1 MPRQGQS
8 VESCIIGMWHKKKGD
23 RVSIGDILF
32 TYETD
37 KSTFEEEAKAEG
49 VLLEIFYGEGDEVLC
64 LETVC
69 LIGEEGESV
78 EGFARP
84 PVSPPP
90 TSEKE
95 ACAPHPAL
103 ISPFASQTS
112 DRAASEKCAPQPVF
126 ISPRAR
132 ALAEKSGAD
141 ISRAQ
146 PTGAGGRIIERD
158 IIKVISEGY
167 LVTQAARE
175 GLSGAAQDN
184 SGYTETRASQERPGV
199 ELRGEQSPGGTGI
212 GGRVTTYDLTAD
224 RVLPPAA
231 EAGDRKAGDH
241 QAYGSG
247 PAVPDFE
254 ETKLTTVRKAI
265 AKAMHSSLSDGAQL
279 TLQSSFDATDIFSFR
294 KNLKALEGFEELAKI
309 TVTDIITFA
318 VSRMLPKHR
327 SINAHILGDSMRLY
341 NNAHIGVAVDTHRG
355 LLVPTVFNANSL
367 SLSELSARAK
377 ALFEKC
383 RQGSIEP
390 DALKGGTFTISNL
403 GGLGIEMFTPVLNP
417 PQTGLLGVCCVT
429 ERLKE
434 GKPYPAMGLSLTFDH
449 RALDGADA
457 ARFLKDLV
465 SYLEKFSVFVA
476 LEGGS
481 I

>member
-1 MPRQGQS
+1 
-8 VESCIIGMWHKKKGD
+8 MWHKKKGD
-23 RVSIGDILF
+23 RISIGDILF

-37 KSTFEEEAKAEG
+37 KSTFEEEAKVEG

-69 LIGEEGESV
+69 LIGEEGESI
-78 EGFARP
+78 EGFGRP

-90 TSEKE
+90 ISEKE
-95 ACAPHPAL
+95 ACIPHPAL
-103 ISPFASQTS
+103 TSPLASQTS
-112 DRAASEKCAPQPVF
+112 DRVASENLAPHPVF

-146 PTGAGGRIIERD
+146 PTGAGGRIVERD

-175 GLSGAAQDN
+175 SLSGADAQDN
-184 SGYTETRASQERPGV
+184 SVYPETSTSKERSGADR
-199 ELRGEQSPGGTGI
+199 RGEQSPGGTGI
-212 GGRVTTYDLTAD
+212 GGRVTTYDLTEGQ
-224 RVLPPAA
+224 VLPPAA
-231 EAGDRKAGDH
+231 EEGGRKAGDH
-241 QAYGSG
+241 QGFGSG
-247 PAVPDFE
+247 HDVPDYE

-318 VSRMLPKHR
+318 ASRMLPKHR
-327 SINAHILGDSMRLY
+327 SINAHFLGDSMRLY
-341 NNAHIGVAVDTHRG
+341 NNAHIGVAVDTPRG

-377 ALFEKC
+377 AMFEKC

-390 DALKGGTFTISNL
+390 DALRGGTFTISNL

-457 ARFLKDLV
+457 ARFLKDMV
-465 SYLEKFSVFVA
+465 SYLEKFSVFIA